1 MRWLGGGETLPPM
14 ISADFSTIVAALE
27 RTSSGFSDCSETL
40 FLGEDCTDGDESAAT
55 AVPRIIDIPHEK
67 VERLFKA
74 ELAKAVLQVLSAARI
89 SSSVV

>member
-1 MRWLGGGETLPPM
+1 MWLGGGEILPLM

-27 RTSSGFSDCSETL
+27 RTSKGFSDCSETL
-40 FLGEDCTDGDESAAT
+40 FLVEDCTGDESAAT